1 MYNLLVPLILTIVI
15 EIICLLLL
23 QKDDKIILTS
33 VLLNIVTNLTLNFIL
48 HFVLDSK
55 LIIYIS
61 LVVILEACVL
71 IVESL
76 IYNIYLKN
84 IKQSFLL
91 SLILNATS
99 FTLGLIIMS
108 VI

>member
-76 IYNIYLKN
+76 IYNIHLKN
-84 IKQSFLL
+84 IKQAIQLVLVARMKSKE
-91 SLILNATS
+91 
-99 FTLGLIIMS
+99 
-108 VI
+108 